1 MGIFSRAFGGER
13 KTDVVELWREIMGGS
28 AVSKSGT
35 AVNLE
40 TALKVS
46 TAFACLKV
54 LSQGCAQV
62 PFKLYRER
70 ETNGLPT
77 ILPAKDHALYDLVTV
92 QPNAWTTSFQ
102 FRETLVLHAALGNA
116 YVFINRSSFGI
127 TELTLLD
134 PAKVVK
140 EQKNDYSIVYK
151 VTGKSGNVQDF
162 PQEAIWHVPGPSWN
176 GIDGLR
182 ILNLAREALGLAI
195 TTEET
200 HAKLHAKGVRP
211 SGTYSVESTLNKEQ
225 YAALKSWI
233 EREFAGAENSGTP
246 MILDRGAKWMSQG
259 MSGVDAQHIETRK
272 HQVEEVCRFFG
283 IFPIMIGYSD
293 KTSTFASSEAFFD
306 AHVKHSLAPWFA
318 RIEQSA
324 DAYLLTPKER
334 AKGYYFKFNAAGLL
348 RGSSKDRAEY
358 YTKALGSG
366 GHPGWMTPDEVR
378 ALEEMNPRGG
388 IAGELPQGSNGQ
400 PPTAPPA

>member
-13 KTDVVELWREIMGGS
+13 KTD
-28 AVSKSGT
+28 
-35 AVNLE
+35 
-40 TALKVS
+40 
-46 TAFACLKV
+46 V

-151 VTGKSGNVQDF
+151 VT
-162 PQEAIWHVPGPSWN
+162 
-176 GIDGLR
+176 
-182 ILNLAREALGLAI
+182 GLAI

-324 DAYLLTPKER
+324 DAYWLL
-334 AKGYYFKFNAAGLL
+334 LQ
-348 RGSSKDRAEY
+348 
-358 YTKALGSG
+358 
-366 GHPGWMTPDEVR
+366 
-378 ALEEMNPRGG
+378 
-388 IAGELPQGSNGQ
+388 I
-400 PPTAPPA
+400 